1 MLKTHGCGE
10 LRPAHIGERVTLAGW
25 VHRRRDHGGLI
36 FIDLQDRS
44 GLVQVVSDP
53 SRSAAHAVLDQ
64 VRLEYVLQVH
74 GVVRRRPAGAEN
86 PHLPT
91 GEIEVEAHEVAILNP
106 ARPLPFSIDDDGRR
120 IDETVR
126 LRYRYLDLRRAR
138 MQRNLMLRHQTTR
151 AIRDYLDARGFVEVE
166 TPILIKSTPE
176 GARDFIVPSRLHPGK
191 FYALPQSPQQ
201 LKQLLMVAGLERY
214 YQIARCFRDEDLR
227 GDRQP
232 EFTQLDLEMSFVD
245 REDILQLIE
254 GLLIEVVRRV
264 TPHKRFRTPFPRLTY
279 AEAMARYGSD
289 KPDLRFG
296 LELVDLTDVLR
307 ESEFEVFRAAAAS
320 GGQVKA
326 LRAPGC
332 AGYSRREIEE
342 LNAYARSLGAKGLI
356 TLAFT
361 GDGIRGAAARF
372 LREGERA
379 AVAER
384 TGAAEGDLVCIV
396 ADAPETVAKTL
407 GGLRL
412 LLRDRLRLAD
422 PDEFAFA
429 WILEFPMFEWN
440 EEEGRWEAMHHPFTS
455 PMDEDLDRL
464 ESDPASVRAKAYDI
478 VCNGYE
484 IGGGSIRI
492 HRREIQER
500 VFRLLGYTPEQAQ
513 ARFGHLLEAFEFGA
527 PPHGGIALGLDR
539 LVMLLADEPNIR
551 EVIAFPKTA
560 SAVDLLFDAPSEV
573 DERQLQELHIRVV
586 RDLEAEADAAGG

>member
-10 LRPAHIGERVTLAGW
+10 LRLTHVGQIVELAGW

-36 FIDLQDRS
+36 FIDLRDRS
-44 GLVQVVSDP
+44 CLVQVVGDP
-53 SRSAAHAVLDQ
+53 SRSAPAHAVLDE
-64 VRLEYVLQVH
+64 VRLEYVIRVRGL
-74 GVVRRRPAGAEN
+74 VRRRPAGAEN
-86 PHLPT
+86 PNLPT
-91 GEIEVEAHEVAILNP
+91 GDIEVEAHEVRILNP

-120 IDETVR
+120 IDEAVR

-138 MQRNLMLRHQTTR
+138 MQRNLMLRHRTTR

-201 LKQLLMVAGLERY
+201 LKQLLMVAGLEKY

-232 EFTQLDLEMSFVD
+232 EFTQLDLEMSFVE

-254 GLLIEVVRRV
+254 GLLVEVVQRV
-264 TPHKRFRTPFPRLTY
+264 TPHKRFRVPFPRLTY
-279 AEAMARYGSD
+279 AEAMDRYGSD

-296 LELVDLTDVLR
+296 MELVDLTDVFR
-307 ESEFEVFRAAAAS
+307 ESAFEVFRAAARS

-332 AGYSRREIEE
+332 AGYSRREIDE
-342 LNAYARSLGAKGLI
+342 LTTYVKSLGAKGLV

-361 GDGIRGAAARF
+361 GDGVKGIAARF
-372 LREGERA
+372 LTEGEQ
-379 AVAER
+379 AVIAER
-384 TGAAEGDLVCIV
+384 TGAGAGDLICMV
-396 ADAPETVAKTL
+396 ADAPETVAKAL

-412 LLRDRLRLAD
+412 LFRDRLRLAD
-422 PDEFAFA
+422 PGEFAFA

-464 ESDPASVRAKAYDI
+464 ETDPASVRAKAYDI

-492 HRREIQER
+492 HRRDIQER
-500 VFRLLGYTPEQAQ
+500 IFRLLGYTPEQAR

-560 SAVDLLFDAPSEV
+560 SATDLLFDAPSEV
-573 DERQLQELHIRVV
+573 DERQLRELHIRVI
-586 RDLEAEADAAGG
+586 REEQG

>member
-10 LRPAHIGERVTLAGW
+10 LRPAHIGQPVELAGW

-36 FIDLQDRS
+36 FIDLRDRS
-44 GLVQVVSDP
+44 GIVQVVGDP
-53 SRSAAHAVLDQ
+53 SRSVAAHAALDEVRHEYVIQ
-64 VRLEYVLQVH
+64 VRGL
-74 GVVRRRPAGAEN
+74 VRRRPVGAEN

-91 GEIEVEAHEVAILNP
+91 GEIEVEAHEVRILNS
-106 ARPLPFSIDDDGRR
+106 ARPLPFSIEDDGRR
-120 IDETVR
+120 IDEAVR

-151 AIRDYLDARGFVEVE
+151 AIRDYLDARGFIEVE

-254 GLLIEVVRRV
+254 GLLIEVVQRV
-264 TPHKRFRTPFPRLTY
+264 TPHKRFRAPFPRLTY
-279 AEAMARYGSD
+279 AEAVARYGSD

-296 LELVDLTDVLR
+296 MELVDLTDVFR
-307 ESEFEVFRAAAAS
+307 ESAFELFRAAARG

-332 AGYSRREIEE
+332 AGYSRRELDE
-342 LNAYARSLGAKGLI
+342 LAAYVKGLGAKGLI

-361 GDGIRGAAARF
+361 GDGVKGPAAKF
-372 LREGERA
+372 LTEGERA
-379 AVAER
+379 AIAER
-384 TGAAEGDLVCIV
+384 TGAGAGDLVCMV
-396 ADAPETVAKTL
+396 ADAPETVAKAL

-412 LLRDRLRLAD
+412 FFRDRLGLAD
-422 PDEFAFA
+422 PSEFAFA

-464 ESDPASVRAKAYDI
+464 EVDPASVRAKAYDI

-500 VFRLLGYTPEQAQ
+500 VFRLLGYTPEQAH

-560 SAVDLLFDAPSEV
+560 SAVDLLFNAPSEV
-573 DERQLQELHIRVV
+573 DERQLRELHIRVV
-586 RDLEAEADAAGG
+586 RDEEA

>member
-10 LRPAHIGERVTLAGW
+10 LRLTHVGQIVELAGW

-36 FIDLQDRS
+36 FIDLRDRS
-44 GLVQVVSDP
+44 GLVQVVGDP
-53 SRSAAHAVLDQ
+53 SRSAPAHAVLDE
-64 VRLEYVLQVH
+64 VRLEYVIQIRGL
-74 GVVRRRPAGAEN
+74 VRRRPVGAEN
-86 PHLPT
+86 PNLPT
-91 GEIEVEAHEVAILNP
+91 GDIEVEAHEVRILNP

-120 IDETVR
+120 IDEAVR

-201 LKQLLMVAGLERY
+201 LKQLLMVAGLEKY

-232 EFTQLDLEMSFVD
+232 EFTQLDLEMSFVE
-245 REDILQLIE
+245 REDILQLVE
-254 GLLIEVVRRV
+254 GLLVEVVQRV
-264 TPHKRFRTPFPRLTY
+264 TPHKRFRVPFPRLTY

-296 LELVDLTDVLR
+296 MELVDLTDVFR
-307 ESEFEVFRAAAAS
+307 ESAFEVFRAAARS

-326 LRAPGC
+326 LRVPGC
-332 AGYSRREIEE
+332 AGYSRREIDE
-342 LNAYARSLGAKGLI
+342 LTAYVKSLGAKGLVA
-356 TLAFT
+356 LAFT
-361 GDGIRGAAARF
+361 GDGVKGVAARF
-372 LREGERA
+372 LTEGEQ
-379 AVAER
+379 AVIAER
-384 TGAAEGDLVCIV
+384 TGAGVGDLICMV
-396 ADAPETVAKTL
+396 ADAPETVAKAL

-412 LLRDRLRLAD
+412 LFRDRLRLAD
-422 PDEFAFA
+422 PNEFAFA

-464 ESDPASVRAKAYDI
+464 ETDPASVRAKAYDI

-492 HRREIQER
+492 HRRDVQER
-500 VFRLLGYTPEQAQ
+500 VFRLLGYTPEQAR

-560 SAVDLLFDAPSEV
+560 SATDLLFDAPSEV
-573 DERQLQELHIRVV
+573 DERQLRELHIRVI
-586 RDLEAEADAAGG
+586 REEQG